1 MTTNEPQVDRQS
13 ADTPTPDSEAQ
24 AVSRSGFI
32 AVVGKPNVGKS
43 TLVNALIGHKV
54 AIVSPKPQTTRRRIL
69 GVLTRSDVQM
79 VFMDTPGIHQ
89 PKRAL
94 SHYMMREVET
104 ALKDCDVVLFVV
116 ELHRPPDEDDRRVAK
131 RIAGLKQPKLMA
143 LNKSDL
149 VEPQQ
154 VQEHITA
161 HTSLIGAELPPLTEL
176 SGPARPA
183 ATYAL
188 PISST
193 RGDNLDKLF
202 ALLVQR
208 LPVGPAYYP
217 AGQYTDQPQQLLA
230 AEFIREQAL
239 HFLDEEV
246 PHSIAVVVDDWQERP
261 NGVQYI
267 SATIFVE
274 RESQKGILIGKGGN
288 MLKQIG
294 AHARAAIEHELGR
307 RVFLELWV
315 KVRDDWRKDET
326 WVRRLM
332 SLE

>member
-1 MTTNEPQVDRQS
+1 MTEHDPEANRQQIDAFLGANQS
-13 ADTPTPDSEAQ
+13 ADVTH
-24 AVSRSGFI
+24 SGFI

-54 AIVSPKPQTTRRRIL
+54 AIVSPKPQTTRRRML
-69 GVLTRSDVQM
+69 GVLTRDHVQM
-79 VFMDTPGIHQ
+79 LFVDTPGIHQ

-94 SHYMMREVET
+94 SRYMMREVES

-116 ELHRPPDEDDRRVAK
+116 ELHRLPDDDDRRVAE
-131 RIAGLKQPKLMA
+131 RIANLKQPKLMA

-149 VEPQQ
+149 AEPQHLQ
-154 VQEHITA
+154 AHINA
-161 HTSLIGAELPPLTEL
+161 HASLIGAELPPLTDVGGPL
-176 SGPARPA
+176 SPT

-193 RGDNLDKLF
+193 RGDNLDTLF
-202 ALLVQR
+202 ALLRDR
-208 LPVGPAYYP
+208 LPPGPAYFP
-217 AGQYTDQPQQLLA
+217 PGQYTDQPQQWLA

-239 HFLDEEV
+239 HFLEDEV
-246 PHSIAVVVDDWQERP
+246 PHSVAVVIDDWQERP

-267 SATIFVE
+267 SATLFVE
-274 RESQKGILIGKGGN
+274 RESQKGILIGKGGA

-315 KVRDDWRKDET
+315 KVRDDWRKDDVL
-326 WVRRLM
+326 VRRLM
-332 SLE
+332 NLE